1 MEGFFS
7 QQSSQPTP
15 QQSTSQQPSKSKEKR
30 RIPNYDLDENLYKEY
45 DYKLSSESQKR
56 IKFDTKE
63 GWKDVLNVCSSFI
76 KLVSSASLLL
86 SPEVESVIITQNT
99 YTVEWDQTD
108 GNKIPLTK
116 AVQII
121 QKVNKELIQKEI
133 HRSSFQILFLF
144 SNNLTTA
151 EMRNKAASENRTVM
165 TSYVTDTDNLLI
177 VNQMNAVVL
186 ISRKQLKDAAANKK
200 ENEKL
205 NRYINMVND
214 ILYFFVDINPR
225 NVPIRDKKLVS
236 IYF

>member
-45 DYKLSSESQKR
+45 DYKLSSGSQKR
-56 IKFDTKE
+56 IKLDTKE
-63 GWKDVLNVCSSFI
+63 GQEDALNVRSSFV

-86 SPEVESVIITQNT
+86 PPEVESVIITRDT

-108 GNKIPLTK
+108 GNKIPPTK

-121 QKVNKELIQKEI
+121 QEVDKELIQEEI
-133 HRSSFQILFLF
+133 HRSSFQIPFLF

-151 EMRNKAASENRTVM
+151 EMRNKAAGEHRTVV
-165 TSYVTDTDNLLI
+165 TSYVTDTDNSLTA
-177 VNQMNAVVL
+177 NQMDAVAL
-186 ISRKQLKDAAANKK
+186 ISRKQLKDAAANKR

-214 ILYFFVDINPR
+214 VLYFFVDINPR